1 MVVLCCEYVPHIDK
15 LPFSFSNYK
24 KMMEWNH
31 FSKNS
36 LLLNVNMAKIW
47 FNVKFIRHLFLHI
60 CSLHNRRFWSKTLGC
75 FEARFDISIL
85 LVYHFWIAWKALKEV
100 SKSSQKYILWKI
112 VLLRP
117 QTCQNFSLSF
127 KSHTQLKISSF
138 NLLACILE
146 TVIRVVQHMYA
157 IYNIN

>member
-1 MVVLCCEYVPHIDK
+1 MSD
-15 LPFSFSNYK
+15 
-24 KMMEWNH
+24 H

-60 CSLHNRRFWSKTLGC
+60 RGLHNRRFWSKTLGC
-75 FEARFDISIL
+75 FEARFSIL

-127 KSHTQLKISSF
+127 KSHTQLKISSSF